1 VAKNSVLPGAKL
13 PQRVSGNLRF
23 TGCYLEN
30 WKNFRKADVP
40 LERRTFV
47 VGPNASGKSNFL
59 DAFRF
64 LGDISRSGGGFQAA
78 VHRRTSVSA
87 IRNLSARRYPEIAL
101 RVLIGTSESPEAWTY
116 ELRFTQN
123 NNRIPQISL
132 ERVTRFGTEILK
144 RPLAE
149 DKADP
154 ERLTQTYLEQVTT
167 NKNFREITDF
177 LSSVRYLHVVPQL
190 IREPERSVGRRNDP
204 YGGDF
209 LDQLARTPKR
219 TLESRLERIRRALQI
234 AVPQLAQLELER
246 DELGN
251 PHLKGRYAHWRPN
264 GGWQSEDQFSDGTLR
279 LIGLLWSILDGN
291 GPLLL
296 EEPELSL
303 NAGVVRRI
311 PEILY
316 RMQRKN
322 DRQVIL
328 STHAGDMFIDSGVGA
343 HEVLVV
349 TPSSDGSQ
357 VRVSASIPEVQHVLA
372 ANESLAEAIMPLTI
386 PPNVFELPLFADLE
400 P

>member
-1 VAKNSVLPGAKL
+1 MSP
-13 PQRVSGNLRF
+13 PQKVSGNPRF
-23 TGCYLEN
+23 TRCYLEN

-47 VGPNASGKSNFL
+47 VGPNAAGKSNFL

-64 LGDISRSGGGFQAA
+64 LADISRSGGGFQAA
-78 VHRRTSVSA
+78 VERRTSVSA
-87 IRNLSARRYPEIAL
+87 IRNLSARRYPEIVL
-101 RVLIGTSESPEAWTY
+101 RVAIGTSECPEVWTY
-116 ELRFTQN
+116 ELSFTQN
-123 NNRIPQISL
+123 NNRIPQITS
-132 ERVTRFGTEILK
+132 ERVAHFGTEILS
-144 RPLAE
+144 RPLE
-149 DKADP
+149 VDRADV
-154 ERLTQTYLEQVTT
+154 ERLTQTHLEQVNA
-167 NKNFREITDF
+167 NKSFREIADF
-177 LSSVRYLHVVPQL
+177 LSNVRYLHVVPQL
-190 IREPERSVGRRNDP
+190 IREPDRSVGRRNDP

-209 LDQLARTPKR
+209 LEQLARTPKR
-219 TLESRLERIRRALQI
+219 TLDSRLERIRRALQI

-246 DELGN
+246 DESGN

-279 LIGLLWSILDGN
+279 LIGFLWSMLDGN

-303 NAGVVRRI
+303 NAGVVRRL
-311 PEILY
+311 PELIY

-349 TPSSDGSQ
+349 TPSPDGSQ
-357 VRVSASIPEVQHVLA
+357 VRVGASIPEVERVLA
-372 ANESLAEAIMPLTI
+372 ASDTLSEAIMPLTV
-386 PPNVFELPLFADLE
+386 PPNVYELPLFADLK